1 MNDLNVSIVRIHK
14 FLACDPELRVATST
28 VAADIAVLGADEIL
42 AATDFWRPRLVCA
55 RRMLREK
62 QDAEKQAAAGIREAA
77 RKRYLARRKDR
88 AAEQSTLAK
97 LGGSGG
103 KKKQ

>member
-1 MNDLNVSIVRIHK
+1 MNDLNASIVRIHK

-28 VAADIAVLGADEIL
+28 IATDIAAVEADEIL

-62 QDAEKQAAAGIREAA
+62 QAAERQAAAEIREAA

-88 AAEQSTLAK
+88 AIEQSSLAK
-97 LGGSGG
+97 LGGSG